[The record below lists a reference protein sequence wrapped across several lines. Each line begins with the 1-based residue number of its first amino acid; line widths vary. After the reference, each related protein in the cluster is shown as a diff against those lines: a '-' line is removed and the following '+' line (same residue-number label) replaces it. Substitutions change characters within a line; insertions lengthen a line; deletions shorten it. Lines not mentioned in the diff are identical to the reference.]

1 MTYPLYLMSL
11 LRGGGKE
18 LVDPLK
24 RQAMAIYKPTSK
36 QIELGKKLS
45 SGRLNSFPLLA
56 VFSNPDLNIED
67 LDEDE
72 LRAKVFDE
80 SHPFLGVA

>member
-1 MTYPLYLMSL
+1 MTYSLYLMSL

-24 RQAMAIYKPTSK
+24 RLAMAISKPTSK
-36 QIELGKKLS
+36 QIELGKKS
-45 SGRLNSFPLLA
+45 SGGRLNSFPLLA
-56 VFSNPDLNIED
+56 VFSNPYLNIED

-80 SHPFLGVA
+80 SQLFLGVA